1 MASDGSSSSFVGTAP
16 AALVA
21 GSDGDVVMGDLSGS
35 ADGAAGGSGAMTMA
49 AAATAPAPAG
59 AGAAVVAHRG
69 VMEAPVR
76 KLTVNLIQT
85 YKQINEVYYENKRR
99 RDIERRRRASAD
111 GTALYNDGYDDD
123 EYNYKISKGE
133 KIGDRGRFQVEKRIG
148 KGSFGQVV
156 KAYDTEANEWVG
168 IKIIK
173 SRKPF
178 HKQAGTEIAILEFLE
193 QHDPR
198 DEFHVV
204 RLRGTFEFRNHRC
217 IVFELLSYNL
227 YDLLRNTK
235 FHGVS
240 LNLIRKFAQQL
251 VRSLHF
257 LRQIKVIHCD
267 LKPEN
272 IMLRNPKRSAIKVI
286 DFGSSCYSDKPM
298 YHYIQ
303 SRFYRSP
310 EVMLGLP
317 YSMDID
323 MWSLGC
329 ILIEMHTGEPLFN
342 GKDEYD
348 QLRRVVAVRGNPPM
362 EMLTS
367 CRKLT
372 NFFDVTDY
380 TGTPEADTSYDF
392 GGYPVSY
399 NEGKRYCFKKVPP
412 DGSRA
417 SLSWKPT
424 AARTLADVL
433 GVETG
438 GPYGRR
444 SEEKDHTALDYR
456 IFMDLIDKMLCFDPA
471 ERIKPKDA
479 LQHHF
484 FRSETALAP
493 QLRSPAS
500 AFEPEG
506 GGGGAAAAPAS
517 GGGGSLHIAAP

>member
-1 MASDGSSSSFVGTAP
+1 MGTGIV
-16 AALVA
+16 AAAVE
-21 GSDGDVVMGDLSGS
+21 DGDVVMGDLSGS
-35 ADGAAGGSGAMTMA
+35 ADGGSASTGGAAGGAAMAVSAPVASA
-49 AAATAPAPAG
+49 AAAG
-59 AGAAVVAHRG
+59 AHRD
-69 VMEAPVR
+69 VTEAPVR

-111 GTALYNDGYDDD
+111 GAALYNDGYDDD

-133 KIGDRGRFQVEKRIG
+133 KIGERGRYQIEKRIG

-156 KAYDTEANEWVG
+156 KAYDTQASEWVG

-178 HKQAGTEIAILEFLE
+178 HKQAGTEIAILEFLA
-193 QHDPR
+193 QNDPG

-286 DFGSSCYSDKPM
+286 DFGSSCYSDRPM

-329 ILIEMHTGEPLFN
+329 ILVEMHTGEPLFN

-362 EMLTS
+362 HMLTR

-372 NFFDVTDY
+372 DFFDVTEY
-380 TGTPEADTSYDF
+380 KGTPAADTYDS

-399 NEGKRYCFKKVPP
+399 DSGKRYCFKKTPP

-417 SLSWKPT
+417 SLSWKPA
-424 AARTLADVL
+424 AARGLSSVL

-444 SEEKDHTALDYR
+444 AEDKDHGALDYR
-456 IFMDLIDKMLCFDPA
+456 IFMDLVDQMLCFDPA
-471 ERIKPKDA
+471 QRIKPAIA

-484 FRSETALAP
+484 FRSETQQTP
-493 QLRSPAS
+493 QLRSPPSVFGATD
-500 AFEPEG
+500 EEG
-506 GGGGAAAAPAS
+506 GSGGAAA
-517 GGGGSLHIAAP
+517 GGGSSAPHIAAP